1 MDKSA
6 WKNIL
11 MFHGHGTE
19 NRVSKQTKHFFRPQ
33 ISFPKLFSNFGGYMV
48 WGAWLQF
55 DLIQR
60 RVGTA
65 ATSPARSVDL
75 FPTFSKH

>member
-33 ISFPKLFSNFGGYMV
+33 IIFSKLFSNFGGYMC
-48 WGAWLQF
+48 
-55 DLIQR
+55 
-60 RVGTA
+60 
-65 ATSPARSVDL
+65 
-75 FPTFSKH
+75 